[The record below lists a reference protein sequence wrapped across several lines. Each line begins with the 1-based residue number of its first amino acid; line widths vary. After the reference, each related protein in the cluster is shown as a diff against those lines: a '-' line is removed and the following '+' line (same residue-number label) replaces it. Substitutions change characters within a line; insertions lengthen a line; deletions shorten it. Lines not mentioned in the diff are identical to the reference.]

1 MLEVVADSAG
11 VGPGVSVSCLLLGV
25 QQASALTLQ
34 GGLAGHLMLI
44 FFFRHLNL
52 VLTCW
57 NMLQDA
63 TSMSMS
69 NARGI
74 GVAVPQLINS
84 FTNSM

>member
-44 FFFRHLNL
+44 FFF
-52 VLTCW
+52 
-57 NMLQDA
+57 
-63 TSMSMS
+63 
-69 NARGI
+69 
-74 GVAVPQLINS
+74 AV
-84 FTNSM
+84 

>member
-44 FFFRHLNL
+44 FFSPSESSS
-52 VLTCW
+52 
-57 NMLQDA
+57 NMLEHA
-63 TSMSMS
+63 IRCYTM
-69 NARGI
+69 
-74 GVAVPQLINS
+74 L
-84 FTNSM
+84 